1 MGFSTETT
9 DEGVLAELGKRLT
22 ARRVSLRLTQ
32 AELAQ
37 QAGLGKRTVERI
49 EAGHSAQLSSWIR
62 LLRVLDLLPAL
73 DVLLPQPELSPMA
86 LLDRQDRMRQRV
98 RKRDADSAE
107 KSAAWAWGDP

>member
-1 MGFSTETT
+1 MMLSSETT
-9 DEGVLAELGKRLT
+9 DDAVLAELGQRLA
-22 ARRVSLRLTQ
+22 ARRASLRLTQ

-73 DVLLPQPELSPMA
+73 DVLLPQAAVSPMA
-86 LLDRQDRMRQRV
+86 LLDRRGRPVQRV
-98 RKRDADSAE
+98 RERDSNTAE
-107 KSAAWAWGDP
+107 QPAVWTWGDQ